1 MSAKKKGILLAGLTQ
16 QVLGVESLRGGPA
29 LDVLLQGQLSARP
42 LLQEETARV
51 SAVASCPLLTR
62 CDEMSSEEEEAANQR
77 EKLSHPQGHR
87 RCPGLQSPNAPCPAQ
102 SHRDATW

>member
-29 LDVLLQGQLSARP
+29 LDVSPQGQLSARP

-62 CDEMSSEEEEAANQR
+62 CDEMSSEEEEAANQ
-77 EKLSHPQGHR
+77 
-87 RCPGLQSPNAPCPAQ
+87 
-102 SHRDATW
+102 